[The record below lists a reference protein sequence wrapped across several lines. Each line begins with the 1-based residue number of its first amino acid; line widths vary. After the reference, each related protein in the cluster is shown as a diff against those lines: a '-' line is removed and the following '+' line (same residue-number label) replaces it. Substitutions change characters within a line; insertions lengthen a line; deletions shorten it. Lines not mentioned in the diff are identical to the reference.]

1 MCCVFQSMFFSVFS
15 VSYNMHL
22 KMQQAPNIFVV
33 TRIIYKSLV
42 SKREA
47 FQNSFTETFCQIQV
61 IWFQNVKDKK
71 KNKHGNCMVW

>member
-33 TRIIYKSLV
+33 NENNL
-42 SKREA
+42 
-47 FQNSFTETFCQIQV
+47 
-61 IWFQNVKDKK
+61 
-71 KNKHGNCMVW
+71 